1 MKRWLLVIAILSLP
15 IVTSAGE
22 LALLRKD
29 KEATFYYET
38 DTVRRTGK
46 FVMAWTV
53 ELRGELKYSEALTEF
68 DCSMAMYR
76 QLSLRSFAS
85 NSQVI
90 SGDAI
95 YRNWFAVPDASQVV
109 GLLFAKVCAS
119 GIR

>member
-1 MKRWLLVIAILSLP
+1 MKRWLLAIAILSLP

-29 KEATFYYET
+29 KEATFYYES
-38 DTVRRTGK
+38 DTIRRTGQ
-46 FVMAWTV
+46 FAMAWTI
-53 ELRGELKYSEALTEF
+53 EFRGKLKYSEALTEF
-68 DCSMAMYR
+68 DCSKSMYR
-76 QLSLRSFAS
+76 QLSLRSFTP
-85 NSQVI
+85 NSQIV